1 MTSSSESRS
10 KSEKNSL
17 NSSMDSW
24 SKISLIKY
32 VKSNLVPENIIVSNS
47 FRTSLYDIFFESA
60 ISLIENFL
68 SIDWMINNLVSE
80 LEPVDLITLS

>member
-1 MTSSSESRS
+1 MTSSSESLS

-60 ISLIENFL
+60 ISLIESFL